1 MFVSLVAVAEKS
13 ACLCICVCTRLHM
26 CVVEK
31 DKRQNV
37 CVNERERDALFSRF
51 QRYTCAMLNWDLRN
65 STNVIQYHT
74 NYKYKK
80 QAQFC
85 V

>member
-13 ACLCICVCTRLHM
+13 ACLCVCICVCTRLHM

-51 QRYTCAMLNWDLRN
+51 QRYTCAMLNLDLRN
-65 STNVIQYHT
+65 STNAKP
-74 NYKYKK
+74 YKL
-80 QAQFC
+80 QI
-85 V
+85 